1 MRRYLLDTNFCIR
14 VIRDRPA
21 HVRLRFNREAS
32 GLSISTVVLEELLF
46 GAARSARPLE
56 NRRLVESFAERL
68 AVLPF
73 DGDAAGHSGDIRADL
88 ASRGQTIGPFDN
100 LIAGHARSRGLVCVT
115 ANLRVFER
123 VPGLRCENWLA
134 EV

>member
-1 MRRYLLDTNFCIR
+1 MLRYFLDTNFCIQ

-21 HVRLRFNREAS
+21 HVRPRFNQEAS

-46 GAARSARPLE
+46 GAARSARPAE
-56 NRRLVESFAERL
+56 NRRHVESFADRL
-68 AVLPF
+68 SVLAF
-73 DGDAAGHSGDIRADL
+73 DADAASHSGDIRADL
-88 ASRGQTIGPFDN
+88 AARGLTIGPFDN

-115 ANLRVFER
+115 ANLREFER

-134 EV
+134 DA